1 MVIHPF
7 FQTQPG
13 RHIIAFILLLVF
25 IYPEASLASET
36 KCWDIDT
43 RTRAF
48 GHYTV
53 IEYKQYGGSI
63 LTPEQV
69 TNLAQD
75 GLVIQKDLFRLRDT
89 VLENPYYE
97 FKCQTAFVEGNVPP
111 PAERLS
117 NFYGFATKRKT
128 IPYIDVYSKKGEAY
142 PLHRLECANNQ
153 LLELYAG
160 WLFKMKKTNE

>member
-1 MVIHPF
+1 MVIHSF
-7 FQTQPG
+7 FKIQSC

-25 IYPEASLASET
+25 ICPEVSLASET
-36 KCWDIDT
+36 KCWDTDA
-43 RTRAF
+43 RSRAF

-53 IEYKQYGGSI
+53 IEYQQYGGSI
-63 LTPEQV
+63 ITSKQV
-69 TNLAQD
+69 ANLAQD
-75 GLVIQKDLFRLRDT
+75 GLVIQENLFRLRDT

-97 FKCQTAFVEGNVPP
+97 FKCQTAFVEGDVPP

-142 PLHRLECANNQ
+142 PLHRFECANNQ
-153 LLELYAG
+153 LWELYAG
-160 WLFKMKKTNE
+160 WLFKMKQMGE